1 MAEADDG
8 REAFAA
14 RLRELMDAG
23 AQDNGKPWTI
33 PAVATALTER
43 GYRISRQHLSGLV
56 NKHHAPAWDL
66 VRALADL
73 FGTTT
78 DSFTGRGDAGRGDAG
93 SGAPDELPVLLNRAG
108 DLPEP
113 ERKQVADF
121 IRFLHQQRGSSG

>member
-23 AQDNGKPWTI
+23 AQDNGKSWTI

-78 DSFTGRGDAGRGDAG
+78 DSFTGRDTAG
-93 SGAPDELPVLLNRAG
+93 GAPDELPVLLNRAG

-113 ERKQVADF
+113 DRKQVADF

>member
-1 MAEADDG
+1 MGGVVMAEADDA

-23 AQDNGKPWTI
+23 VQDSGKPWTI

-78 DSFTGRGDAGRGDAG
+78 DSFTGRGDSGRGV
-93 SGAPDELPVLLNRAG
+93 PDELPVLLNRAG
-108 DLPEP
+108 ELPEP

-121 IRFLHQQRGSSG
+121 IRFLHQQRDSSG